1 MFPPQM
7 GAPSGAGPAMPGM
20 PPIGG
25 PPPGMGGAPM
35 GGMGAPGQAQ
45 QSAPATLMSA
55 LLGPLAMM
63 QEQEAQSLREQQA
76 LQIQNLVGALAM
88 PNPAGQA
95 AMTGPAPVGMGED
108 PALAEDPMAMGG
120 GY

>member
-7 GAPSGAGPAMPGM
+7 GAPMGAGPAMPGT
-20 PPIGG
+20 PPMMGA
-25 PPPGMGGAPM
+25 PGGGAPM
-35 GGMGAPGQAQ
+35 PGMGAPGQAQ